1 MTQEELL
8 VLVYR
13 KTKELLH
20 ISMICILKVYFLIN
34 VLVSNREEAEDVLQ
48 EVLLRFGKT
57 LILIMRVKDASTPG
71 YLILQ
76 EIPIDKL
83 RSKILTIKK
92 TFR

>member
-13 KTKELLH
+13 KDERVYTYLWYV
-20 ISMICILKVYFLIN
+20 LKSLFSVIN

-48 EVLLRFGKT
+48 EFLLRFGKT
-57 LILIMRVKDASTPG
+57 LILIMRVKDASTRG

-76 EIPIDKL
+76 EILP
-83 RSKILTIKK
+83 
-92 TFR
+92 

>member
-1 MTQEELL
+1 MYSKSLFS
-8 VLVYR
+8 V
-13 KTKELLH
+13 
-20 ISMICILKVYFLIN
+20 IN

-76 EIPIDKL
+76 EISIDKL
-83 RSKILTIKK
+83 RSKILTTVKK
-92 TFR
+92 TFPQIICTSIRRQ